1 MLSENSSENLSDY
14 LSEKLSINCQI
25 DCQFTKAFGGI
36 EGKVTKIWTIS
47 FVCLFVCTDTPN
59 ALDLLKKLE
68 RSFILQN
75 CNFQSNKSKLL
86 SHAFR
91 IPGLSI

>member
-36 EGKVTKIWTIS
+36 EGKVMMIWTIS
-47 FVCLFVCTDTPN
+47 IVCLYDYAVKKQSVDKQSVNYTPC
-59 ALDLLKKLE
+59 K
-68 RSFILQN
+68 
-75 CNFQSNKSKLL
+75 
-86 SHAFR
+86 
-91 IPGLSI
+91 